1 MCCAQSTAH
10 NHLACVSCEV
20 HSTRQF
26 HAAMFA
32 CLQRNVVGHV
42 VLLVFVSH
50 FGCAACH
57 PLAHVVPRKMT
68 TSAHCEDT
76 IQWLTWDQAF
86 QIWSRMNGCA
96 PSDVSLER
104 IQRLVFTFERFIK
117 PVATK
122 QFGHGLVVP
131 TRRYKFKVSL
141 LDCKYQLL
149 TPLR

>member
-1 MCCAQSTAH
+1 
-10 NHLACVSCEV
+10 
-20 HSTRQF
+20 
-26 HAAMFA
+26 MFA

-42 VLLVFVSH
+42 VLLVCVSH

-57 PLAHVVPRKMT
+57 PLAQVVPRKMT
-68 TSAHCEDT
+68 TSADCEQT

-86 QIWSRMNGCA
+86 QFWIRMNGYE
-96 PSDVSLER
+96 PSGVSLER
-104 IQRLVFTFERFIK
+104 TERLVFTFERFTK

-122 QFGHGLVVP
+122 QFCHGLVVP

-141 LDCKYQLL
+141 LDFKYKLL